1 MNNYPEFKNYNYTNM
16 YNKMNNS
23 YNNSYDDMCDNMNT
37 NMNDM
42 YIKASQN
49 NMKKDDNSNNLYDP
63 YNGFIRGNLFKDLY
77 DPYKLKEPYEIKPMN
92 EQAELLTY
100 IDALGFSMI
109 DLNLYLDIYP
119 NDKKA
124 INLFNQYRKE
134 KESLVNQYE
143 SKFGPI
149 TLNSD
154 SLNSY
159 PWAWDDMPWPWD
171 N

>member
-1 MNNYPEFKNYNYTNM
+1 MNNYPNFKNYNYTNM
-16 YNKMNNS
+16 YNKINDP
-23 YNNSYDDMCDNMNT
+23 YNNSYENMYDNVN
-37 NMNDM
+37 NDM
-42 YIKASQN
+42 YVKSYKN
-49 NMKKDDNSNNLYDP
+49 NMSNEEKNSNLYNP
-63 YNGFIRGNLFKDLY
+63 YNGFIRGNLFKNLY
-77 DPYKLKEPYEIKPMN
+77 DPYKLKEPYDIKPMN

-100 IDALGFSMI
+100 INALGFSMT

-119 NDKKA
+119 NDKNA

-134 KESLVNQYE
+134 KENVMKEYE

-149 TLNSD
+149 TLNSE

-159 PWAWDDMPWPWD
+159 PWSWDDMPWPWD

>member
-1 MNNYPEFKNYNYTNM
+1 MNNYPNYNYTNM
-16 YNKMNNS
+16 YNKTNMSNNKM
-23 YNNSYDDMCDNMNT
+23 YDNMN
-37 NMNDM
+37 NDI
-42 YIKASQN
+42 YAKAYEQN
-49 NMKKDDNSNNLYDP
+49 VPNSEKNQNLYDP
-63 YNGFIRGNLFKDLY
+63 YNGFIRGNLFKNLY
-77 DPYKLKEPYEIKPMN
+77 DPYKLKVPYDIKPMN

-100 IDALGFSMI
+100 IDALGFSMV

-119 NDKKA
+119 NDRNA

-134 KESLVNQYE
+134 KESLMNEYE
-143 SKFGPI
+143 SKYGPI

>member
-1 MNNYPEFKNYNYTNM
+1 MNNYPNFKNYNYTNV
-16 YNKMNNS
+16 YNKINDP
-23 YNNSYDDMCDNMNT
+23 YNNSYENMYDNVN
-37 NMNDM
+37 NDI
-42 YIKASQN
+42 YVKSYKN
-49 NMKKDDNSNNLYDP
+49 NMSNEEKISNLYNP
-63 YNGFIRGNLFKDLY
+63 YNGFIRGNLFKNLY
-77 DPYKLKEPYEIKPMN
+77 DPYKLKEPYDIKPMN

-100 IDALGFSMI
+100 INALGFSMT

-119 NDKKA
+119 NDKNA

-134 KESLVNQYE
+134 KENIMKEYE

-149 TLNSD
+149 TLNSE

-159 PWAWDDMPWPWD
+159 PWSWDDMPWPWD